1 MQDDI
6 LEPNMT
12 PLEILLFTAKLK
24 LHLPLKEIEEK
35 VEKIIVELNLYN
47 CRNTKIGN
55 NFVRGVSGGE
65 RKRTSIGVELISDP
79 KIIFLD
85 EPTTGLDSY
94 NAYELISNLNQLAK
108 IEEKI
113 IIFTIHQPS
122 SEIFNELEK
131 VFILADGKTVFFGP
145 MKNSINF
152 FKENLKINYPE
163 NYNPFEFF
171 IEMTNMDVLNNKQI
185 KQIPAYN
192 NLIGNLEEKG
202 DEDKQNA
209 FSDYISLLNKIFLGE
224 KFFVTSEENK
234 KSKNPSY
241 VLIDKENNHKENY
254 NYNYNYNEND
264 IENENVEFASKEYI
278 EEFIKEKGKTKGFFY
293 EFNLL
298 FGRNAILAI
307 RNKKILFFK
316 VFQNIITAVMICIL
330 FYNLTKDRTGIQD
343 RIGFIF
349 LNIVGVIFGA
359 TNATILSCKK
369 IKEIFL
375 IFYFFNFFLNFL
387 VSDERKVFLREYTGK
402 MYQIPSY
409 FIARTC
415 TEIPVFFISTNI
427 YIGLLYQVLILND
440 TYSYKYFAYGKKN
453 IKKII
458 KFIRNI

>member
-24 LHLPLKEIEEK
+24 LHLPIKEIEEK
-35 VEKIIVELNLYN
+35 VDKIIIDLNLYN
-47 CRNTKIGN
+47 CRHTRIGN
-55 NFVRGVSGGE
+55 NFNRGVSGGE
-65 RKRTSIGVELISDP
+65 RKRTSIGVELISNP

-108 IEEKI
+108 NEEKI

-152 FKENLKINYPE
+152 FKENLKINYPD

-171 IEMTNMDVLNNKQI
+171 IEMTNLDVLNNKQI
-185 KQIPAYN
+185 KKIPAYN
-192 NLIGNLEEKG
+192 DLIGNLETKN
-202 DEDKQNA
+202 DEEKQNA
-209 FSDYISLLNKIFLGE
+209 FSSYISLLNKIFLGE
-224 KFFVTSEENK
+224 KYFQSKTKNSENSENAENENENEGFILMDK
-234 KSKNPSY
+234 DNI
-241 VLIDKENNHKENY
+241 IDNYNNNFNY
-254 NYNYNYNEND
+254 NYSNKINKENLYKNNIYNNTIDSLENYEN
-264 IENENVEFASKEYI
+264 IKFATKEYI
-278 EEFIKEKGKTKGFFY
+278 DELIKEKEKTKGFCY

-298 FGRNAILAI
+298 FGRNTILAI

-316 VFQNIITAVMICIL
+316 VFTNIFVACMIAIL
-330 FYNLTKDRTGIQD
+330 FHNLSKNRSGIQD

-359 TNATILSCKK
+359 ISTTVLSCKK
-369 IKEIFL
+369 KLKIFL
-375 IFYFFNFFLNFL
+375 LFFINFFLL
-387 VSDERKVFLREYTGK
+387 
-402 MYQIPSY
+402 I
-409 FIARTC
+409 
-415 TEIPVFFISTNI
+415 FFINFF
-427 YIGLLYQVLILND
+427 Y
-440 TYSYKYFAYGKKN
+440 
-453 IKKII
+453 
-458 KFIRNI
+458 